1 MIKLK
6 DILKEGIGGFINTP
20 AINEG
25 PDADLFGK
33 LWKIDDQI
41 IKLMI
46 SYSKKADTDKIA
58 QSWMAGLHAKLK
70 KAGIKLW

>member
-33 LWKIDDQI
+33 LGKIDDQI

-46 SYSKKADTDKIA
+46 SYQIY
-58 QSWMAGLHAKLK
+58 
-70 KAGIKLW
+70 I